1 MQHIPDIVSV
11 LMNFHPRFGLADETR
26 IKTLRDAEIHGVA
39 EAARMNNTSKES
51 IYRWRRRL
59 NPER

>member
-26 IKTLRDAEIHGVA
+26 IKTLRDAE
-39 EAARMNNTSKES
+39 
-51 IYRWRRRL
+51 RRRETPRSMASPRL
-59 NPER
+59 PA